1 MTVIIHGDKNE
12 VFETDT
18 ISIPHAIVEL
28 YDYCGGSMKRE
39 LFSNIIEGL
48 IQTGTIS
55 DIVDVFN
62 HLSLEGKITK
72 IYAFADVYFTPNGGV
87 TP

>member
-12 VFETDT
+12 AFETDT
-18 ISIPHAIVEL
+18 ITIPHAIVEL

-55 DIVDVFN
+55 DMVDVFN
-62 HLSLEGKITK
+62 HLSLEDKITK
-72 IYAFADVYFTPNGGV
+72 IYAFADVYFTANGGV
-87 TP
+87 AP